1 MVSFGSNH
9 ILKDWHGRSVQC
21 AVADAHSTSVRCHD
35 RTFLVLANFAER
47 ALWNAT
53 SAVEL
58 QHPLVGLGKTAPGIL
73 AQVPHAAPQDREHWT
88 RHGRG
93 VPPKGHL
100 TGGTEAS
107 QPVRASQGSSSASAL
122 GW

>member
-21 AVADAHSTSVRCHD
+21 AVADAHSTSVQCHD

-47 ALWNAT
+47 ALWKAT

-58 QHPLVGLGKTAPGIL
+58 QHPLVGLGETAPGFL
-73 AQVPHAAPQDREHWT
+73 ARGLHAAPQDWEPWT

-93 VPPKGHL
+93 VLPKGRL
-100 TGGTEAS
+100 MGGTEAS
-107 QPVRASQGSSSASAL
+107 QPVRAGQGSSSASAL
-122 GW
+122 G